1 MEKENEIKTVVPAL
15 RFPEFQGM
23 IGWEKTYIYEEC
35 PNPYSGGTPKT
46 TEKKYYG
53 GNIPFIRSA
62 EIGKDKTEL
71 SITQEGLNNSS
82 AKMIQKGDLL
92 IALYGANS
100 GDIAISKIDGAIN
113 QAILCLKAKSNNL
126 FIYYTLL
133 KKQKDIVS
141 KYLQGGQGNLSG
153 EIIKSID
160 FYIPQKI
167 EQQKIAECLSSLD
180 ELIEATTQKVK
191 ALKEYKK
198 GLMQRLFPVEGK
210 NVPDL
215 RFPEFQETSVWEEKK
230 LGDIV
235 EIKGRIGFRGYTT
248 KDIVE
253 QGNGA
258 ISLSPTNITDNGNL
272 NFEKSTYISWEK
284 YEESPEIQLK
294 KGYIVLV
301 KTGSSY
307 GKSALIKEL
316 PTKTTVNPQIV
327 VLKPEEGVN
336 KYFLSV
342 LISHPMIQKQIKSTV
357 VGGAIPT
364 LSQESISKFDILYPK
379 KAAYKPSEQQK
390 IAECL
395 SSLDELI
402 EATSQKVE
410 ILKEHKKGLMQQL
423 FPKI

>member
-1 MEKENEIKTVVPAL
+1 MKKENEIKTVVPAL
-15 RFPEFQGM
+15 RFLEFQGM

-141 KYLQGGQGNLSG
+141 RYLQGGQGNLSG

-160 FYIPQKI
+160 FYIPQEI
-167 EQQKIAECLSSLD
+167 EQQKIANCLSSLD
-180 ELIEATTQKVK
+180 DLIEATAQKVET
-191 ALKEYKK
+191 LKEHKK
-198 GLMQRLFPVEGK
+198 GLMQRLFPAEGK

-215 RFPEFQETSVWEEKK
+215 RFLEFQGAEEWKESSLDEYFDFKQGFQCPVEEQYDKQEHGMVRFIRIIDLTQPSTPYRYINDPGNQYYINKENLFMVRYGDPGLVGIGYEGIIANNLFQLIPKK
-230 LGDIV
+230 KINPYFFYFLFSK
-235 EIKGRIGFRGYTT
+235 EKTRIKGLSSST
-248 KDIVE
+248 
-253 QGNGA
+253 
-258 ISLSPTNITDNGNL
+258 SLSAI
-272 NFEKSTYISWEK
+272 NFTS
-284 YEESPEIQLK
+284 LK
-294 KGYIVLV
+294 
-301 KTGSSY
+301 
-307 GKSALIKEL
+307 ALK
-316 PTKTTVNPQIV
+316 IV
-327 VLKPEEGVN
+327 V
-336 KYFLSV
+336 
-342 LISHPMIQKQIKSTV
+342 
-357 VGGAIPT
+357 
-364 LSQESISKFDILYPK
+364 SQNTD
-379 KAAYKPSEQQK
+379 EQQK
-390 IAECL
+390 IADCL
-395 SSLDELI
+395 SSIDELI
-402 EATSQKVE
+402 EVISRKVE